1 MANAE
6 ISFLVLFDFRAG
18 GDQPKFV
25 GPAQKEIIVGKFRA
39 ISQVGVPAFSRS
51 DEQHAVSGVMDDV
64 ATIMKT
70 KSEFLIRPRRLRKND
85 IQIVVASRAA
95 LLEIHALVLKKSQG
109 SALLACDAVN
119 GQSPGELERK
129 NALCPAY
136 CAQMHAGC
144 GIQ

>member
-6 ISFLVLFDFRAG
+6 FSFLVLFDFRAG

-64 ATIMKT
+64 AAIMKT
-70 KSEFLIRPRRLRKND
+70 KSEFLIGPRRLRKND
-85 IQIVVASRAA
+85 IQIVVASHAA

-109 SALLACDAVN
+109 SALPACDAVN

-129 NALCPAY
+129 NALCPPY